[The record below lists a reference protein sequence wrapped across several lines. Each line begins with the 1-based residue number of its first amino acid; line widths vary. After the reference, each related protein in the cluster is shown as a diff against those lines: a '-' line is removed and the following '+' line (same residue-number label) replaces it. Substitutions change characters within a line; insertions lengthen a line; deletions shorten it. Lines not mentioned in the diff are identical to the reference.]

1 MHAPPDRPLL
11 TTNRAIAWFLRAC
24 ASDGRDELRLSL
36 LQRSM
41 ALFGFA
47 LFVAT
52 WRLWIPQREF
62 PQVPF
67 LRGLYLPAEWFEW
80 LALGLLVAGLA
91 GMLLLTRAAGRAALI
106 GFAAALAVLFAY
118 DQQRFQP
125 WAYQFLLIAIV
136 LASGQPKLAICLLRA
151 FIVSFYFYSALTKFD
166 YTFLHT
172 LGQQFLDT
180 LVRPIG
186 LAPDDWSA
194 HARLVA
200 AGLFPAVELAVAV
213 GLTFRRT
220 RTAALVLSLAVH
232 ALLLFILG
240 PWGLNHRPGVLIWNA
255 YFMVQNLILFC
266 RGEHLAAVARK
277 LRLASEAQQVDQAA
291 ESPSAA
297 RGVPVSTWAAI
308 AVVMAAIALPLLAP
322 STWFDLWPSWGLY
335 APSAERVHLLVHRND
350 RERLPTWLQSYL
362 EHPDS
367 AAEPW
372 QRFRLDRWALDSTG
386 APVYPQNRV
395 QLGIA
400 RGVIDRYGLVERT
413 RVIRFSLADRF
424 SGERSFKIAA
434 GPAELEA
441 ATDEYWLG
449 SIPRAAKRER
459 AEPEK

>member
-1 MHAPPDRPLL
+1 L
-11 TTNRAIAWFLRAC
+11 TTNRAIAWFWRAC

-36 LQRSM
+36 LQRSI

-47 LFVAT
+47 LFGAT
-52 WRLWIPQREF
+52 WRLWIAAPEF

-67 LRGLYLPAEWFEW
+67 LRGLNLPAEWLEW

-91 GMLLLTRAAGRAALI
+91 GMLLVTRVAGRAALI
-106 GFAAALAVLFAY
+106 MFAAALAVLFAY

-125 WAYQFLLIAIV
+125 WAYQFLLLAIV
-136 LASGQPKLAICLLRA
+136 LATPQPRLAICLLRA

-194 HARLVA
+194 RARLVA
-200 AGLFPAVELAVAV
+200 AGLFPAVELAVAM

-220 RTAALVLSLAVH
+220 RSAALVLSLAVH

-266 RGEHLAAVARK
+266 SGERLAAVARK
-277 LRLASEAQQVDQAA
+277 LRLACNAQLLEEAADN
-291 ESPSAA
+291 PSAA
-297 RGVPVSTWAAI
+297 RGAHASTWAAI
-308 AVVMAAIALPLLAP
+308 AIVMAAVLLPLSAP

-362 EHPDS
+362 EPADA

-372 QRFRLDRWALDSTG
+372 LRLRLDRWALDSTG

-400 RGVIDRYGLVERT
+400 RGVIDQYGLVERT

-424 SGERSFKIAA
+424 SGDRSFKIAA
-434 GPAELEA
+434 GSAELEA

-449 SIPRAAKRER
+449 SIPRAAIRRR
-459 AEPEK
+459 AEPAK